1 MAQTIPILL
10 SKDLAQTIAE
20 YRSLSFVVDESHA
33 ANGYLIATLDDIEI
47 HFSIAHDL
55 DPKTSQSMCYI
66 RTDEVDAIHML
77 WKLAR
82 ISGDSI
88 PRLEPIGDKPWGMR
102 EFAFVDSS
110 GNLIRVGKPLNE
122 N

>member
-1 MAQTIPILL
+1 MAQIIPILL
-10 SKDLAQTIAE
+10 SKDLAQTAAE
-20 YRSLSFVVDESHA
+20 YRSLSFSLDEKHVPH
-33 ANGYLIATLDDIEI
+33 GYLIATLDDIEI
-47 HFSIAHDL
+47 HFSLAENL
-55 DPKTSQSMCYI
+55 DPKTNQSMCYI
-66 RTDEVDAIHML
+66 RTEEPDAIHML

-110 GNLIRVGKPLNE
+110 GNLIRVGKPLDE

>member
-10 SKDLAQTIAE
+10 SKDLAQTAAE
-20 YRSLSFVVDESHA
+20 YRSLSFSVDESHA

-47 HFSIAHDL
+47 HFSIAHNL
-55 DPKTSQSMCYI
+55 DPKTNQSMCYI
-66 RTDEVDAIHML
+66 RTEEPDAIHML

-82 ISGDSI
+82 ISVDTI
-88 PRLEPIGDKPWGMR
+88 PRLEAIHDRPWGMR

-110 GNLIRVGKPLNE
+110 GNLIRVGKPIETN
-122 N
+122 

>member
-1 MAQTIPILL
+1 MSQTIPILL
-10 SKDLAQTIAE
+10 SKDLAQTAAE
-20 YRSLSFVVDESHA
+20 YRSLSFNVDEKHA
-33 ANGYLIATLDDIEI
+33 PRGYLIATLDDVEI

-55 DPKTSQSMCYI
+55 DPKTNQSMCYI

-82 ISGDSI
+82 IKSDTI
-88 PRLEPIGDKPWGMR
+88 PRLEPIHDMPWGMR

-110 GNLIRVGKPLNE
+110 GNLIRVGKPINA